1 MGRTTAIEWTEHT
14 WNPVTGCTKISE
26 GCQHCYAE
34 RMARRLGCM
43 NEPMKRD
50 NGYPPPPDHFAV
62 TLHPE
67 RLLEPLHWRKPSR
80 VFVCSMGDLFHEA
93 VPDSFID
100 IIWATMA
107 LRDRHCFQLLT
118 KRPARMLEY
127 LRGWDADPIQRG
139 KRLWNGLCGLDR
151 TFDDSDTIYDY
162 FQVSQPWPL
171 ANVWLGVTAENQARA
186 DERIP
191 LLLQTPAAV
200 RFVSCEPLLGPVD
213 FRKVPGF
220 NKAGSGGVD
229 LVRNFWVIVGPETG
243 PGARPM
249 NLDWARSLQQQCAAA
264 HVAYFYK
271 RGTLDGVTY
280 HEYPE
285 ATK

>member
-1 MGRTTAIEWTEHT
+1 MGRNTAIEWTEHT
-14 WNPVTGCTKISE
+14 WSPVTGCTKISE

-67 RLLEPLHWRKPSR
+67 RLLEPLHWRKSAR
-80 VFVCSMGDLFHEA
+80 VFVCSMGDLFHDD
-93 VPDSFID
+93 VPDEFID
-100 IIWATMA
+100 QVFGVMA
-107 LRDRHCFQLLT
+107 AAEQHQFQVLT
-118 KRPARMLEY
+118 KRPQRMLRY
-127 LRGWDADPIQRG
+127 LDASTDNREHDIYRQA
-139 KRLWNGLCGLDR
+139 LQLTNGQHCGLGD
-151 TFDDSDTIYDY
+151 F
-162 FQVSQPWPL
+162 PL
-171 ANVWLGVTAENQARA
+171 PNVWLGVTAENQARA

-220 NKAGSGGVD
+220 NRVGLD
-229 LVRNFWVIVGPETG
+229 LSHWWVICGPETG

-249 NLDWARSLQQQCAAA
+249 QLDWAGMLQDQCRIAR
-264 HVAYFYK
+264 VPFFYK

-280 HEYPE
+280 REYPE